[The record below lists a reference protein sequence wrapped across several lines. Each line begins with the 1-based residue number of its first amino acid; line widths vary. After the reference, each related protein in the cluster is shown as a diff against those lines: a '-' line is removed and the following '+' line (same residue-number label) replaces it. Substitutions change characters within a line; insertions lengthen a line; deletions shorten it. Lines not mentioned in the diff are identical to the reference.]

1 MELQVLYD
9 DQTVQCALILLV
21 LINLP
26 KWSYCDAH
34 YIDDLL
40 LRVEVCDILW
50 KLCSYLSICLL
61 AVIIVGLQWLR
72 EFSCECIY

>member
-34 YIDDLL
+34 YIQYCAK
-40 LRVEVCDILW
+40 VMQ
-50 KLCSYLSICLL
+50 
-61 AVIIVGLQWLR
+61 A
-72 EFSCECIY
+72 EFGEFRYVF